1 MAAPKLPQRSTHKLC
16 GPVSLPILIL
26 LIFLCFEGVRIS
38 INHFKANQ
46 STAKNGQ
53 LVPSLQINP
62 LLPIVGDSAVA
73 LPSIRVN
80 NAELDRSFYGGKG
93 DKKHLGGFTNVD
105 IHGIS
110 PYVWR
115 MMIKDYGI
123 KSIIDVGC
131 GRGFS
136 TLWFYLNGLDTLC
149 VEGSHDAYEQTV
161 LPHPATQIV
170 EHDFS
175 RGPWWP
181 PKTYDAVW
189 CVEFLEHVGRNFH
202 QNYILTFRKA
212 AIIFVTHSVYG
223 GWHHVEVHKD
233 EWWIRKFELYGFRYM
248 PDITTQVRKEADR
261 EAWYGPL
268 AVDGSK
274 PNPQNLYHMLVFF
287 NPAVGA
293 LPEHAHLFAEPGC
306 FENHING
313 NLTLKDCGT
322 GIGADQETP
331 LPPEFKP
338 LPIKESAHKQWEERV
353 QKFIKQNKPL

>member
-1 MAAPKLPQRSTHKLC
+1 L
-16 GPVSLPILIL
+16 
-26 LIFLCFEGVRIS
+26 LCFNGGQIRKIKIDYFS
-38 INHFKANQ
+38 AAQWTANKAR
-46 STAKNGQ
+46 
-53 LVPSLQINP
+53 LVPSSQINP
-62 LLPIVGDSAVA
+62 LLPIVGDNAVA
-73 LPSIRVN
+73 LPSIRVDD
-80 NAELDRSFYGGKG
+80 AQFDRSYYGGKG

-105 IHGIS
+105 TQGLS

-115 MMIKDYGI
+115 MMMKDYGI

-131 GRGFS
+131 GRGIS

-161 LPHPATQIV
+161 LPHPETQIV

-181 PKTYDAVW
+181 SKTYDAVW

-202 QNYILTFRKA
+202 QNYIKTFRKA
-212 AIIFVTHSVYG
+212 AIIFVTHSIYG

-233 EWWIRKFELYGFRYM
+233 EWWIHKFELYGFRYM
-248 PDITTQVRKEADR
+248 ADITKQVRKEADR

-274 PNPQNLYHMLVFF
+274 PNPQNLYQMLVFF

-306 FENHING
+306 FENHVDG

-331 LPPEFKP
+331 LPPEFKS
-338 LPIKESAHKQWEERV
+338 LPIKESAQKQWEERV
-353 QKFIKQNKPL
+353 KKLIATQNKQL